1 MTSKVPS
8 DVFVE
13 RDTYRKRRW
22 MDALRLLPFCGLG
35 LWAFPIIWSSGSSDE
50 RRHVATSQAIAYVFI
65 VWLFLII
72 SGFALGR
79 VLSLKTG
86 GREV

>member
-1 MTSKVPS
+1 MTSKVPP

-35 LWAFPIIWSSGSSDE
+35 LWALPIIWSNGSADE
-50 RRHVATSQAIAYVFI
+50 TPLVATSQAIAYVFV